1 MPVRLVYINLD
12 EMAADCLLE
21 QESGELVHYHVSRED
36 WRRDSFDGEL
46 CTGSETHLYALANL
60 DIDGAPVLV
69 KWLARGLH
77 GLPVNWE
84 LSL

>member
-1 MPVRLVYINLD
+1 MAVRLAYINLD

-21 QESGELVHYHVSRED
+21 QEGGELVHYHVSRED
-36 WRRDSFDGEL
+36 WRKDRFNGER
-46 CTGSETHLYALANL
+46 CAGSETHSYMLVDL
-60 DIDGAPVLV
+60 DVSGAPVLV

-84 LSL
+84 LDL